1 VRTSSRLVG
10 QGKTRGI
17 LRLADVDQEAEWH
30 ALAVLG
36 GMLRGVLPEREL
48 QTLVAKIG
56 GEAAF
61 LDALRLVD
69 LYLAAAG
76 GAALLTETRAMRQ
89 LVGGLGVKQDGPTA

>member
-1 VRTSSRLVG
+1 MRTSSRLVG
-10 QGKTRGI
+10 QGKARGI
-17 LRLADVDQEAEWH
+17 LRLADDQEAEWH
-30 ALAVLG
+30 AIAVLG